1 MTRTLSIRGVVRLSF
16 WLCFLAILCFGS
28 RTAFAQEACKSKG
41 EVHATYPELAKRMK
55 IAGSVRLVLML
66 DKGGAVREMKV
77 LGGNP
82 VLVSAATEAVKHSK
96 FENPEP
102 CVITFD
108 FKE

>member
-1 MTRTLSIRGVVRLSF
+1 MTRTLSIPDVVRRSLGLSF
-16 WLCFLAILCFGS
+16 LVILWLCT
-28 RTAFAQEACKSKG
+28 TATFAQEPCKSKG
-41 EVHATYPELAKRMK
+41 EVRASYPELAKRMK
-55 IAGSVRLVLML
+55 IAGSVRLELML
-66 DKGGAVREMKV
+66 DKGGAVRDVKV